1 MNVGWLTDLGTDLT
15 QERGDDMRNPLLNVQ
30 KFGQSIWYDNIRRGL
45 MTSGELREMVE
56 RDGLLG
62 ITSNPAIFEKALA
75 GSTDYDQA
83 LERLV
88 SNGAGTAKDI
98 FESLAIEDIQLAA
111 DVMYP
116 VYVRTGRRDGHVSFE
131 VSPYLAHDTQGT
143 VEEARR
149 LRTLIGRDNVMI
161 KVPGTPEGIPAFK
174 QLISE
179 GININ
184 VTLLFSVEVYRE
196 VALAYMEGLEGLA
209 EAGGDVSKVA
219 SVASFFVSRIDSL
232 VDQKLIEAQKATPNP
247 EARAKLE
254 SMAGKVAI
262 ANAKIAY
269 ALYQELYAE
278 KRWKALAGKGAK
290 SQRLL
295 WASTSTKN
303 PKYSKTLYVDELIG
317 QETVNT
323 LPAETLTEL
332 RSAGSV
338 RPGLTENWEESIGQ
352 AQETMRI
359 LAQVNISMEEVTD
372 TLLREGV
379 EKFSEAFEQ
388 LLSALGKKRQALL

>member
-1 MNVGWLTDLGTDLT
+1 MG
-15 QERGDDMRNPLLNVQ
+15 NPLLKIQ

-45 MTSGELREMVE
+45 ITSGELKEMVE
-56 RDGLLG
+56 RDGVLG

-88 SNGAGTAKDI
+88 STGAGTAKDI
-98 FESLAIEDIQLAA
+98 FENLAIEDIQLAA

-116 VYVRTGRRDGHVSFE
+116 VYVRTGGRDGYVSFE
-131 VSPYLAHDTQGT
+131 VSPYLAYDTQGT

-161 KVPGTPEGIPAFK
+161 KVPGTPEGVPAFK

-184 VTLLFSVEVYRE
+184 VTLLFAV

-209 EAGGDVSKVA
+209 KSGGDVSKVA

-232 VDQKLIEAQKATPNP
+232 VDQKLSEVQKVTANP
-247 EARAKLE
+247 EGRAKLE

-269 ALYQELYAE
+269 ALYRDLYAE
-278 KRWKALAGKGAK
+278 KRWKVLAEKGAK

-303 PKYSKTLYVDELIG
+303 PNYSKTLYVDELIG

-332 RSAGSV
+332 RAAESV
-338 RPGLTENWEESIGQ
+338 RPGLTENWEESIEQ
-352 AQETMRI
+352 AHETMRI
-359 LAQVNISMEEVTD
+359 LAQVNISMEEVMD

-379 EKFSEAFEQ
+379 EKFSEAFDK
-388 LLSALGKKRQALL
+388 LLSALEKKRQALLGAGQAERSSG